1 MKLKTGAL
9 LCFVLAVAGATVI
22 HVPGDS
28 ATIQRGL
35 NGAIAGDTVLV
46 AAGNYKERIVWP
58 NRDGIILLSEAG
70 AEGTEIFGNDSG
82 RVITMNAQDYTS
94 NTMVSGFTIS
104 HGLVTVYPGDG
115 AGVWCRG
122 APVFC
127 YDRIVHNLN
136 FTMGYG
142 GGVYAVGAPVFHHDL
157 IAWDTVWNPGGGG
170 WRYGGG
176 IYCQGPG
183 AFYQNVFLENAVYDT
198 NAGGFWYGG
207 GLCLQGSGLVFN
219 NLFVRNS
226 CGATSGGFAYG
237 GALYLDSGL
246 VANNTFVAN
255 RCSCAVPYG
264 GAIYASNSRSVTIKN
279 NIIVNNT
286 ARGIAPFG
294 GGIACLPDTMDTLVC
309 DYSDVWHN
317 LPTDY
322 YSCRPGA
329 GTLALDPLFAIGP
342 NGEYYLSQVGAGQD
356 STSPCVD
363 AGDTLLSTI
372 PLNLD
377 SLIHAWTT
385 RTDTVPDAGV
395 IDMGY
400 HYLTYPLS
408 ALDEQPGSRP
418 RRVSLLRAE
427 PNPFR
432 NWVRLVVPSGAGAEQ
447 VEIRDITGRK
457 VCRLPVRAGSCR
469 WDCRSPA
476 GVYFA
481 HSGSLWLK
489 LVRN

>member
-1 MKLKTGAL
+1 MSLRMIL
-9 LCFVLAVAGATVI
+9 VLCAMLAIAGAMVI

-46 AAGNYKERIVWP
+46 AAGNYAERIVWP
-58 NRDGIILLSEAG
+58 NRDGIVLLSEAG
-70 AEGTEIFGNDSG
+70 AEATEISGNDSG
-82 RVITMNAQDYTS
+82 RVITMNAQDYS
-94 NTMVSGFTIS
+94 SSTMVSGFTIA
-104 HGLVTVYPGDG
+104 HGFVTAYPGNG
-115 AGVWCRG
+115 AGVWCQG

-127 YDRIVHNLN
+127 NDRIVHNLC

-176 IYCQGPG
+176 IWLRRGV
-183 AFYQNVFLENAVYDT
+183 FYQNAFLENAAYDT
-198 NAGGFWYGG
+198 NPGGFWYGG
-207 GLCLQGSGLVFN
+207 GLCLQGSGIVFN

-264 GAIYASNSRSVTIKN
+264 GAIYASNSQSVTIKN

-286 ARGIAPFG
+286 ARGLAPFG
-294 GGIACLPDTMDTLVC
+294 GGIACFPDSLDTLVC
-309 DYSDVWHN
+309 DYNDVWHN
-317 LPTDY
+317 SPTDY
-322 YSCRPGA
+322 YQCRPGIGA
-329 GTLALDPLFAIGP
+329 LSLDPLFVTGP

-363 AGDTLLSTI
+363 AGDTLLATTL
-372 PLNLD
+372 LNLD
-377 SLIHAWTT
+377 SLVHAWTT
-385 RTDTVPDAGV
+385 RTDSLLDSGV
-395 IDMGY
+395 IDLGY

-408 ALDEQPGSRP
+408 ALHQQPVSLP
-418 RRVSLLRAE
+418 SRVSLLRAS

-432 NWVRLVVPSGAGAEQ
+432 NSVWLEVPGSAGAEP
-447 VEIRDITGRK
+447 VEIRDVTGR
-457 VCRLPVRAGSCR
+457 VVSRLALRTGACR
-469 WDCRSPA
+469 WDCQSPA

-481 HSGSLWLK
+481 RSGSLRLK
-489 LVRN
+489 LVRE

>member
-1 MKLKTGAL
+1 MNLKAVAL
-9 LCFVLAVAGATVI
+9 LAAALCLAGATVI

-28 ATIQRGL
+28 ATIQKGL
-35 NGAIAGDTVLV
+35 NGAASGDTVLV
-46 AAGNYKERIVWP
+46 APGSYKEQIVWP
-58 NRDGIILLSEAG
+58 NRDGIALLSEAG
-70 AEGTEIFGNDSG
+70 AEATEVSGNNAG
-82 RVITMNAQDYTS
+82 RVITMNARDYTGS
-94 NTMVSGFTIS
+94 TVVSGFTIAS
-104 HGLVTVYPGDG
+104 GLVTVYPGDG

-127 YDRIVHNLN
+127 NDQIVHNLN
-136 FTMGYG
+136 LTMGYG
-142 GGVYAVGAPVFHHDL
+142 GGVYGVGAPVFHHDL

-183 AFYQNVFLENAVYDT
+183 VFYQNVFLENAAYDT
-198 NAGGFWYGG
+198 NPGGFWYGG
-207 GLCLQGSGLVFN
+207 GLCLEGSGLVFN

-264 GAIYASNSRSVTIKN
+264 GAIYASNSQSVTIKN

-286 ARGIAPFG
+286 ARGIVPYG
-294 GGIACLPDTMDTLVC
+294 GGIACYPDSLDTLVC
-309 DYSDVWHN
+309 DYNDVWQN
-317 LPTDY
+317 SPADY
-322 YSCRPGA
+322 YSCRPGTGA
-329 GTLALDPLFAIGP
+329 VSLDPLLVAGP
-342 NGEYYLSQVGAGQD
+342 NGDYYLSQVAAGQD
-356 STSPCVD
+356 STSPGVD
-363 AGDTLLSTI
+363 AGDTLLGEV

-377 SLIHAWTT
+377 SLVHAWTT
-385 RTDTVPDAGV
+385 RTDSLPDSGL

-400 HYLTYPLS
+400 HYLSYPLV
-408 ALDEQPGSRP
+408 ALRQQPGSP
-418 RRVSLLRAE
+418 PSRVLLEAE

-432 NWVRLVVPSGAGAEQ
+432 NSVRLEVPGGAGAEP
-447 VEIRDITGRK
+447 VEIRDVMGRR
-457 VCRLPVRAGSCR
+457 VCQLPVRAGWCR

-481 HSGSLWLK
+481 RSGSLRLK
-489 LVRN
+489 LVRE